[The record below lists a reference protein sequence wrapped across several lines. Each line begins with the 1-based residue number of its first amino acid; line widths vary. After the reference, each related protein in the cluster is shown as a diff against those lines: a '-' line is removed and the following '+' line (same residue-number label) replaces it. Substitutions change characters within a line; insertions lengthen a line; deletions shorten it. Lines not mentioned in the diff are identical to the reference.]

1 MSKILSRAQTDE
13 MSIAFA
19 RGWRGPY
26 GEQGAMEADFDK
38 CLYSHELL
46 LGRVEKLE
54 RVARA
59 ARARHEVWSRETYV
73 EMDDALAAFDN
84 QETGGAR

>member
-1 MSKILSRAQTDE
+1 MSEILSAET
-13 MSIAFA
+13 MTL
-19 RGWRGPY
+19 WRRRHLDQALSPSTY
-26 GEQGAMEADFDK
+26 TRVID
-38 CLYSHELL
+38 SHEALRE
-46 LGRVEKLE
+46 RVALLE